1 MIDWYIILFLF
12 AGLII
17 FNLDKIANK
26 QSFYEFIMVR
36 NGLGIKQGTTLLW
49 MSLFMQAFLFIPI
62 FTIFH
67 FGLFFS
73 IIFFSLFFLLIYLFL
88 VNLTKQTQNQN
99 IYEPILINFC
109 RAQFTP
115 AAFRLI
121 MLIILIANMDGFI
134 LQLTLADQIFS
145 LNFSQSPLIFN
156 VLFIAFCVMVAGLGG
171 MPTIYRTGY
180 TFLVIGGFIILFVPL
195 FFYLKDGIHQ
205 IYQSYALFNF
215 QWTDRPKCIFI
226 LFFLMASI
234 GMLATHSFLWQVV
247 HSIRPNYRYSAI
259 KLSIFCFSSVPFS
272 VMLFIVYLI
281 SKYHYGTFDLLSK
294 NIFNVPLQMF
304 KFMIVLVWLFS
315 VANSVIF
322 SIYSFAT
329 LIVSL
334 FKNKGRTPKKIKNF
348 YLFVICGS
356 FAASF
361 VQYFL
366 NNHLNMLFASYF
378 LLYIA
383 VSFPFWSLLF
393 SKKKHTIWFP
403 ISIFSIWF
411 ICLYIWLF
419 ENSLLA
425 AATAGISSITLAVIS
440 NLVQFRK

>member
-26 QSFYEFIMVR
+26 QAFYEFIMVR

-49 MSLFMQAFLFIPI
+49 MSLFMQTFLFIPI

-73 IIFFSLFFLLIYLFL
+73 VLFFLLFFLLIYVFL
-88 VNLTKQTQNQN
+88 VNLTKQMRSQN
-99 IYEPILINFC
+99 IYEPVVINFY
-109 RAQFTP
+109 RAKLTP

-134 LQLTLADQIFS
+134 LQLTLADHVFS
-145 LNFSQSPLIFN
+145 LNFSRSPLIFN

-205 IYQSYALFNF
+205 IYQSYTFFNF
-215 QWTDRPKCIFI
+215 HWNRPKFIFI
-226 LFFLMASI
+226 LSFLMASI
-234 GMLATHSFLWQVV
+234 GILATHSFLWQVV
-247 HSIRPNYRYSAI
+247 HSIRNNYRYSAI
-259 KLSIFCFSSVPFS
+259 KLSIFCFSSIPLS
-272 VMLFIVYLI
+272 VMLFIVYLL
-281 SKYHYGTFDLLSK
+281 SKYHYRTFDMLSK
-294 NIFNVPLQMF
+294 NIFNLPLQSLNIMVV
-304 KFMIVLVWLFS
+304 IVWLFS

-322 SIYSFAT
+322 SIYSFT
-329 LIVSL
+329 ILIVSL
-334 FKNKGRTPKKIKNF
+334 FRNKDRTPKKLKNF
-348 YLFVICGS
+348 YFFVICGTFAVS
-356 FAASF
+356 FL
-361 VQYFL
+361 QYFL
-366 NNHLNMLFASYF
+366 KNHLNMLFASYF
-378 LLYIA
+378 LLYTAI
-383 VSFPFWSLLF
+383 SFPFWSLLF